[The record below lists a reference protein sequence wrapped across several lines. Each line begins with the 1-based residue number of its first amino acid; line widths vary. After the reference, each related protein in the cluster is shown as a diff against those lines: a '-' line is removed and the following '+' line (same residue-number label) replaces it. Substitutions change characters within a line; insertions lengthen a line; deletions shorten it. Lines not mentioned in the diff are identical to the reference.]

1 LAGGHSHY
9 LFDCL
14 AIIVIDLLLA
24 GDNALVIALAVRALP
39 KRQRRI
45 AMLSGTWLAVLIRV
59 AVTFLAAKL
68 LAVEYVQFAGGA
80 FVVWIAVKVL
90 RDAKWQERAVASP
103 RGLWRAIGSIAV
115 ADLTMSTDNILAVA
129 GASKGNVWLILFGLV
144 LSIPLVVSSSAFLA
158 FIMDRYPVTMYVGVA
173 ILGRV
178 AGEMMLGDPF
188 VRRWLHP
195 SDALRYGVELALMV
209 AIIVT
214 GRLLSRR
221 WALERAPREERLL
234 EDPPRPGGLPH

>member
-1 LAGGHSHY
+1 MAGGYSHY
-9 LFDCL
+9 LVDCL
-14 AIIVIDLLLA
+14 SIIVIDLLLA

-39 KRQRRI
+39 KRQRRV
-45 AMLSGTWLAVLIRV
+45 ALLCGAWLAVLIRV

-68 LAVEYVQFAGGA
+68 LEVEYVQFAGGA

-90 RDAKWQERAVASP
+90 RDATAQERASVSP
-103 RGLWRAIGSIAV
+103 GELWRAIGSIVV

-129 GASKGNVWLILFGLV
+129 GASKGNIWLIVFGLA
-144 LSIPLVVSSSAFLA
+144 LSIPLVVSSSTFLA
-158 FIMDRYPVTMYVGVA
+158 LIMDKYPVTMYVGVA

-178 AGEMMLGDPF
+178 AGEMMLGDPL
-188 VRRWLHP
+188 VRRLLHP

-209 AIIVT
+209 AIVVT

-221 WALERAPREERLL
+221 
-234 EDPPRPGGLPH
+234 

>member
-1 LAGGHSHY
+1 MAGGYSHY
-9 LFDCL
+9 LIDCL
-14 AIIVIDLLLA
+14 SIIVIDLLLA

-39 KRQRRI
+39 KRQRRV
-45 AMLSGTWLAVLIRV
+45 ALLCGAWLAVLIRV

-68 LAVEYVQFAGGA
+68 LEVEYVQFAGGA

-90 RDAKWQERAVASP
+90 RDARAQERASVSP
-103 RGLWRAIGSIAV
+103 GELWRAIGSIVV

-129 GASKGNVWLILFGLV
+129 GASKGNIWLIVFGLA
-144 LSIPLVVSSSAFLA
+144 LSIPLVVSSSTFLA
-158 FIMDRYPVTMYVGVA
+158 LIMDKYPVTMYVGVA

-178 AGEMMLGDPF
+178 AGEMMLGDPL
-188 VRRWLHP
+188 VRRLLHP

-209 AIIVT
+209 AIVVT

-221 WALERAPREERLL
+221 
-234 EDPPRPGGLPH
+234 

>member
-1 LAGGHSHY
+1 MA
-9 LFDCL
+9 
-14 AIIVIDLLLA
+14 IDLLLA

-45 AMLSGTWLAVLIRV
+45 AMLLGAWFAVLIRI

-68 LAVEYVQFAGGA
+68 LEVEYVQFVGGV

-90 RDAKWQERAVASP
+90 KDAKSQERESTSP
-103 RGLWRAIGSIAV
+103 GDMWRAIGSIMV

-129 GASKGNVWLILFGLV
+129 GASKGNVWLIVFGLA
-144 LSIPLVVSSSAFLA
+144 LSIPLVVSSSTFLA
-158 FIMDRYPVTMYVGVA
+158 HIMDRYPLTMYVGVA

-188 VRRWLHP
+188 MRRLLHP
-195 SDALRYGVELALMV
+195 SDILRYGAELALMA

-214 GRLLSRR
+214 GRWLSRR
-221 WALERAPREERLL
+221 
-234 EDPPRPGGLPH
+234 